1 MGIGSNMRKSL
12 KGICALAIASMFAV
26 MVGCS
31 DKKVDYNVSNF
42 DGDSVKE
49 YNSTGRITETSSDA
63 SAAVSTDHSSSIS
76 VLAQNLGIPESGHE
90 EFDTDGTLLK
100 KIAIDTSDIRVPD
113 TDRMYTKE
121 YTLVG
126 GNEKDKEKILRA
138 ILDDNTGVHNAP
150 SDAAMTE
157 TYVDII
163 LKRTDDELDLSAD
176 DFIGKIDG
184 RTFEVHFVNSEGA
197 ACSGIQLFEL
207 FEEIP
212 QELQEQQV
220 EHISYEALEP
230 MDSGLNEM
238 LSDEEKKNMES
249 LDEVANKCGLT
260 VDDAR
265 MKALDYFDKW
275 NLWDVKEVSVADM
288 CREGRDKEYNVV
300 TTDKYGYSVGYV
312 SAINGQLVYQPGA
325 NNIDTL
331 RFKKSDIDTIDPYYN
346 SEISSYSIGIDDEG
360 LTYFSCSWPMQSDDG
375 LHEVTNLMSWDDVLE
390 SLQKAIP
397 EHFAEYEGYSDVTF
411 DDVRLTYFRTKTGE
425 NTYEIIPVY
434 VFAESLD
441 SDNGNEND
449 VYAYGSG
456 YPLQLIMLD
465 ARDGQEVD
473 IVQDVS
479 KTDLSTNEGDAE
491 E

>member
-1 MGIGSNMRKSL
+1 MKKGY
-12 KGICALAIASMFAV
+12 KGICVLAVASMLA
-26 MVGCS
+26 MTGCG

-42 DGDSVKE
+42 EGDSVRE
-49 YNSTGRITETSSDA
+49 YDSTGEITETAGSSDE
-63 SAAVSTDHSSSIS
+63 AAVTEQIPS
-76 VLAQNLGIPESGHE
+76 VSVIAQKLEIPQSAHE
-90 EFDTDGTLLK
+90 ELNTDGTLLK
-100 KIAIDTSDIRVPD
+100 KITINASEIKVPN

-126 GNEKDKEKILRA
+126 GTDEDKEKILRA
-138 ILDDNTGVHNAP
+138 ILDADTGIHNAP
-150 SDAAMTE
+150 SEAAMTKA
-157 TYVDII
+157 YVDII

-184 RTFEVHFVNSEGA
+184 RIFEVHFINSDGS

-207 FEEIP
+207 FREIP
-212 QELQEQQV
+212 QELQELQV

-230 MDSGLNEM
+230 MNSGLDEM
-238 LSDEEKKNMES
+238 LGDDEKEGLES
-249 LDEVANKCGLT
+249 LDEVENKCGMTIDEVRL
-260 VDDAR
+260 
-265 MKALDYFDKW
+265 KALGYFDKW
-275 NLWDVKEVSVADM
+275 NLWDVSEVSVADL

-300 TTDKYGYSVGYV
+300 TTDKYGYDVSYV

-331 RFKKSDIDTIDPYYN
+331 RFKKSDIDTIDSYYN
-346 SEISSYSIGIDDEG
+346 SEITSYSIGIDDGG
-360 LTYFSCSWPMQSDDG
+360 LNYFSCSWPMKSDDE
-375 LHEVTNLMSWDDVLE
+375 LHEVKNLISWDEALE
-390 SLQKAIP
+390 DLQKVIP
-397 EHFAEYEGYSDVTF
+397 EHFAGYDGYSDVTF

-434 VFAESLD
+434 VFAESMD
-441 SDNGNEND
+441 SDSGNE

-456 YPLQLIMLD
+456 YPLQLVMLD

-473 IVQDVS
+473 IVQDKS
-479 KTDLSTNEGDAE
+479 KADLAADSFTDEGDAE